1 MNYYGIIILI
11 ALVGEYVLDL
21 TADLLNLKTL
31 HGDLDD
37 EFKSVYDTQ
46 TYSKSLSYTRDKTNF
61 GIIQSSFNLVITLLF
76 WLSGGF
82 QYLDAFVRDYQLS
95 VTLTG
100 IIYIGIFTL
109 LRSILSLPFQLYSTF
124 IIESRYG
131 FNRTTVKTF
140 ITDIL
145 KTLLLTLLLGVPLLY
160 GVLSI
165 FQYAGAFAWLYCWIA
180 VSFFILVVQFIAPA
194 WIMPLFN
201 KFTPL
206 AEGELRTSI
215 MEYTKSL
222 SYPVKDIFVM
232 DGSKR
237 SSKSN
242 AFFTGFGKNK
252 RIALFDTLI
261 EKQTIPEL
269 VSVLAHEIGHY
280 KLKHILQGIII
291 SVVHSGVMFFL
302 LSFFLTDNKLF
313 EAFYMQNISVY
324 GGLLFF
330 GLLFTP
336 IELLLGILLQHISR
350 RNEFSADRFAANTTN
365 DSQSMIDALK
375 KLSADNLSYLAPHP
389 FYVFLH
395 YSHPPVTQRI
405 AALRRISK

>member
-1 MNYYGIIILI
+1 MNYYGIIVLI
-11 ALVGEYVLDL
+11 ALVGEYVIDL

-31 HGDLDD
+31 RGELDD
-37 EFKSVYDTQ
+37 EFRSVYDNQ

-76 WLSGGF
+76 WLLGGF
-82 QYLDAFVRDYQLS
+82 QYLDVIIRDFQLS
-95 VTLTG
+95 IIMTG
-100 IIYIGIFTL
+100 ILYIGVFIL
-109 LRSILSLPFQLYSTF
+109 LRSILSLPFEIYSTF

-131 FNRTTVKTF
+131 FNKTTVKTF
-140 ITDIL
+140 ITDII
-145 KTLLLTLLLGVPLLY
+145 KTLFLALLLGVPLLF
-160 GVLSI
+160 GMLSL
-165 FQYAGAFAWLYCWIA
+165 FQYAGMYAWLYCWMA
-180 VSFFILVVQFIAPA
+180 VSVFILIVQFIAPT

-206 AEGELRTSI
+206 PDGELRSSI

-222 SYPVKDIFVM
+222 NYPLKDIFVM

-252 RIALFDTLI
+252 RIALYDTLI
-261 EKQTIPEL
+261 EKHTIPEL
-269 VSVLAHEIGHY
+269 VAVLAHEIGHY
-280 KLKHILQGIII
+280 KLKHILKGMII
-291 SVVHSGVMFFL
+291 SVIHSGVMFFL
-302 LSFFLTDNKLF
+302 LSFFLNDNKLF

-336 IELLLGILLQHISR
+336 IELLLGIFLQYDSR
-350 RNEFSADRFAANTTN
+350 RNEFSADKFASATTN
-365 DSQSMIDALK
+365 NPEAMINALK
-375 KLSADNLSYLAPHP
+375 KLSADNLSHLMPHP

-395 YSHPPVTQRI
+395 YSHPPVLKRI
-405 AALRRISK
+405 AALRRISN

>member
-31 HGDLDD
+31 HIDLDD

-140 ITDIL
+140 ATDIL
-145 KTLLLTLLLGVPLLY
+145 KTLLLALLLGVPLLY

-165 FQYAGAFAWLYCWIA
+165 FQYAGAFAWLYCWMA
-180 VSFFILVVQFIAPA
+180 VSLFILIVQFIAPA

>member
-11 ALVGEYVLDL
+11 ALVGEYLLDL
-21 TADLLNLKTL
+21 AADLLNLKTL
-31 HGDLDD
+31 RGDLDD
-37 EFKSVYDTQ
+37 EFTSVYDKQ

-61 GIIQSSFNLVITLLF
+61 GIIQSSFDLAITLLF
-76 WLSGGF
+76 WLAGGF
-82 QYLDAFVRDYQLS
+82 QYLDLLIRDYQLS
-95 VTLTG
+95 NILTG
-100 IIYIGIFTL
+100 ILYIGVFIL

-124 IIESRYG
+124 VIESQYG
-131 FNRTTVKTF
+131 FNRTTIKTF
-140 ITDIL
+140 VLDIL
-145 KTLLLTLLLGVPLLY
+145 KTLLLALLLGVPLLF
-160 GVLSI
+160 GVLSL

-180 VSFFILVVQFIAPA
+180 VSLFILIVQFIAPT

-206 AEGELRTSI
+206 ADGELRTSI
-215 MEYTKSL
+215 MNYTQSL
-222 SYPVKDIFVM
+222 NYPLKDIFVI

-261 EKQTIPEL
+261 EKHTIPEL
-269 VSVLAHEIGHY
+269 VAVLAHEIGHY

-291 SVVHSGVMFFL
+291 SVIHSGVMFYL
-302 LSFFLTDNKLF
+302 LSFFLNEKGLF
-313 EAFYMQNISVY
+313 DAFYMENISVY
-324 GGLLFF
+324 AGLLFF

-336 IELLLGILLQHISR
+336 IELLLGIFLQSISR
-350 RNEFSADRFAANTTN
+350 RNEFAADRFAAETTN
-365 DSQSMIDALK
+365 NSQPMINALK
-375 KLSADNLSYLAPHP
+375 KLSADNLSHIAPHP

-395 YSHPPVTQRI
+395 YSHPPVLKRI
-405 AALRRISK
+405 VALRRISK

>member
-11 ALVGEYVLDL
+11 ALIAEYLLDL
-21 TADLLNLKTL
+21 IADLLNLKTL
-31 HGDLDD
+31 RGDMDD
-37 EFKSVYDTQ
+37 EFASVYDKQ
-46 TYSKSLSYTRDKTNF
+46 TYLKSLAYTRDKTKF
-61 GIIQSSFNLVITLLF
+61 GIIQSSFNLAITLLF

-82 QYLDAFVRDYQLS
+82 QYLDLLIRDYQLS
-95 VTLTG
+95 IILTG
-100 IIYIGIFTL
+100 ILYIGFFIL

-124 IIESRYG
+124 VIESNYG

-140 ITDIL
+140 ITDIFKIL
-145 KTLLLTLLLGVPLLY
+145 FLALLLGAPLLFC
-160 GVLSI
+160 VLSL

-180 VSFFILVVQFIAPA
+180 VSLFILIVQFIAPT

-201 KFTPL
+201 KFTSL
-206 AEGELRTSI
+206 ADGELRTSV

-261 EKQTIPEL
+261 EKHTVPEL
-269 VSVLAHEIGHY
+269 VAVLAHEIGHY

-302 LSFFLTDNKLF
+302 LSFFLNEKGLF
-313 EAFYMQNISVY
+313 DAFYVENVSAY
-324 GGLLFF
+324 AGLLFF
-330 GLLFTP
+330 GLLFAP
-336 IELLLGILLQHISR
+336 IELVLGVALQYVSR
-350 RNEFSADRFAANTTN
+350 RNEFAADRFAADTTN
-365 DSQSMIDALK
+365 DSQAMIDALK
-375 KLSADNLSYLAPHP
+375 KLSADNLSHIAPHP

-395 YSHPPVTQRI
+395 YSHPPVTKRI
-405 AALRRISK
+405 AAFRRISK

>member
-140 ITDIL
+140 ATDIL
-145 KTLLLTLLLGVPLLY
+145 KTLLLALLLGVPLLY

-165 FQYAGAFAWLYCWIA
+165 FQYAGAFAWLYCWMA
-180 VSFFILVVQFIAPA
+180 VSLFILIVQFIAPA